1 VVIDH
6 QHPNQAD
13 TSLTELKA
21 GWLLAFS
28 GAHSIKKIIDLADHN
43 AGN

>member
-1 VVIDH
+1 MVIDH

-13 TSLTELKA
+13 TSLTVLKA

-28 GAHSIKKIIDLADHN
+28 GANSIKKIIDLADQDAAN
-43 AGN
+43 

>member
-6 QHPNQAD
+6 QHPYQAD
-13 TSLTELKA
+13 TSSTLLKA
-21 GWLLAFS
+21 CWLLAFS
-28 GAHSIKKIIDLADHN
+28 GANSIKKIIELADHN

>member
-13 TSLTELKA
+13 TSLTVLKA
-21 GWLLAFS
+21 GWLLAFQERTLS
-28 GAHSIKKIIDLADHN
+28 KKSSAWPIKTQ
-43 AGN
+43 